1 MFVLRPTNTYGRF
14 SLFLGNVPKRDSV
27 KKRKPKVSSLTT
39 ENNLMEEP
47 SFQELRLEVLLV
59 RHLKEKEGMEV
70 EGKTLEAYPSLK
82 TLPENVYS

>member
-1 MFVLRPTNTYGRF
+1 MRPMNTYGHF
-14 SLFLGNVPKRDSV
+14 SLFLGNVPKRDPV
-27 KKRKPKVSSLTT
+27 KKPKPKVSFSTT
-39 ENNLMEEP
+39 ENNLIEEP

-70 EGKTLEAYPSLK
+70 EGKALEAYPSLE

>member
-14 SLFLGNVPKRDSV
+14 SLFLGKDSV